1 MVKKITLL
9 QPFMEEGMFRWIP
22 PKTWKYHGLARG
34 DPLLKGNETMKFFI
48 DTANT
53 DEIRKA
59 YEMGVIDGVTTN
71 PSLISKENRDF
82 ESLIKE
88 IFQIIQGLPISLEVL
103 SLKFEGMVEEA
114 RGLAKMGENIV
125 VKIPMTAEGLKAIKV
140 LISEGIKTNTTL
152 VFSPTQALLAAK
164 AGTTYVSPFIGRL
177 DDISQTGMDLV
188 EQIVAIFDNYGF
200 ESEVIVSSIRHPIH
214 VLEAALIG
222 ADVATIPY
230 KVIEQLVRHPLTDIG
245 IDRFLADWKKVPKK

>member
-1 MVKKITLL
+1 
-9 QPFMEEGMFRWIP
+9 
-22 PKTWKYHGLARG
+22 
-34 DPLLKGNETMKFFI
+34 MKFFI
-48 DTANT
+48 DTANPV
-53 DEIRKA
+53 EIRKA

-88 IFQIIQGLPISLEVL
+88 ICEIIQGLPISLEVL
-103 SLKFEGMVEEA
+103 SLNSDGMIGEA
-114 RGLAKMGENIV
+114 RKLSKRGENIV
-125 VKIPMTAEGLKAIKV
+125 VKIPMTSEGLKAIKV
-140 LISEGIKTNTTL
+140 LASEGIKTNTTL

-188 EQIVAIFDNYGF
+188 EQIMTIFDNYDF
-200 ESEVIVSSIRHPIH
+200 QSQVIVSSIRHPIH

-230 KVIEQLVRHPLTDIG
+230 KVIEQLVKHPLTDIG
-245 IDRFLADWKKVPKK
+245 IERFLEDWKKVPKK

>member
-1 MVKKITLL
+1 
-9 QPFMEEGMFRWIP
+9 
-22 PKTWKYHGLARG
+22 
-34 DPLLKGNETMKFFI
+34 MKFFI
-48 DTANT
+48 DTANPG
-53 DEIRKA
+53 EIKKA

-88 IFQIIQGLPISLEVL
+88 ICEIIQGLPISLEVL
-103 SLKFEGMVEEA
+103 SLNSNGMIEEA
-114 RGLAKMGENIV
+114 RKLSKRGENIV
-125 VKIPMTAEGLKAIKV
+125 VKIPMTSEGLKAIKV
-140 LISEGIKTNTTL
+140 LGSEGIKTNTTL

-164 AGTTYVSPFIGRL
+164 AGTTYVSPFLGRL

-188 EQIVAIFDNYGF
+188 EQIMTIFDNYDF
-200 ESEVIVSSIRHPIH
+200 QSQVIVSSIRHPIH

-230 KVIEQLVRHPLTDIG
+230 KVIEQLVKHPLTDIG
-245 IDRFLADWKKVPKK
+245 IERFLEDWKKVPKK

>member
-1 MVKKITLL
+1 
-9 QPFMEEGMFRWIP
+9 
-22 PKTWKYHGLARG
+22 
-34 DPLLKGNETMKFFI
+34 MKFFI
-48 DTANT
+48 DTANPV
-53 DEIRKA
+53 EIGKA

-88 IFQIIQGLPISLEVL
+88 ICEIIQGLPISLEVISLDSDGMIKEARNL
-103 SLKFEGMVEEA
+103 SL
-114 RGLAKMGENIV
+114 RGENIV
-125 VKIPMTAEGLKAIKV
+125 VKIPMTSEGLKAIKV
-140 LISEGIKTNTTL
+140 LGSEGIKTNTTL

-188 EQIVAIFDNYGF
+188 EQIITIFDNYDF
-200 ESEVIVSSIRHPIH
+200 QSQVIVSSIRHPIH

-230 KVIEQLVRHPLTDIG
+230 KVIEQLVKHPLTEIG
-245 IDRFLADWKKVPKK
+245 IERFLEDWKKVPKK